1 MIKDKT
7 IHRIFCRHKP
17 TPRKRV
23 IPVERLYKDPLNKT
37 KSKNNSTQPNKIA
50 IFGDSIPRGIKVS
63 EFNCSLKSVE
73 AKFKCIPEAS
83 AHKMKFYKE
92 PTLETD
98 YFKAAILHV
107 GINNVLKNRSSSDI
121 EKLILDIK
129 IIIDKCNSFE
139 VQKFLISGLSFNYK
153 IERSILE
160 LV

>member
-1 MIKDKT
+1 M
-7 IHRIFCRHKP
+7 
-17 TPRKRV
+17 
-23 IPVERLYKDPLNKT
+23 Y
-37 KSKNNSTQPNKIA
+37 S
-50 IFGDSIPRGIKVS
+50 G
-63 EFNCSLKSVE
+63 SL
-73 AKFKCIPEAS
+73 

-92 PTLETD
+92 PTLETN
-98 YFKAAILHV
+98 YFKVAILDV

-139 VQKFLISGLSFNYK
+139 VQKFLISDLIFNYK

>member
-1 MIKDKT
+1 M
-7 IHRIFCRHKP
+7 
-17 TPRKRV
+17 
-23 IPVERLYKDPLNKT
+23 Y
-37 KSKNNSTQPNKIA
+37 S
-50 IFGDSIPRGIKVS
+50 G
-63 EFNCSLKSVE
+63 SLG
-73 AKFKCIPEAS
+73 
-83 AHKMKFYKE
+83 HKMKFYKE
-92 PTLETD
+92 PTLETN
-98 YFKAAILHV
+98 YFKVAILDV